1 MHLRTRRD
9 MLVRKNL
16 KMECM
21 RLVRDCMSHCKEVS
35 KKPCYSQKELRHQ
48 ERAIE

>member
-21 RLVRDCMSHCKEVS
+21 RLVRDCMSHCKEEQRGV
-35 KKPCYSQKELRHQ
+35 EEAML
-48 ERAIE
+48 